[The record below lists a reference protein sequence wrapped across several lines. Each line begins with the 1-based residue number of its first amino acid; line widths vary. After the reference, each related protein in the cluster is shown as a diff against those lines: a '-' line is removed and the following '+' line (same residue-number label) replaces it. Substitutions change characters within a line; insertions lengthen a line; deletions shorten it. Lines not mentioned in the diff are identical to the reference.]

1 MKLGFTYNKIFS
13 VKELADFGFDFLELP
28 MNFLHSMTEE
38 EQDAF
43 LAEMKAC
50 GLTADSCC
58 SFFGKE
64 VVMMGDNVD
73 LDIVKEATMKN
84 IAVAEKFGMKVI
96 VIGSGGARKIPEG
109 YPIEKAKERF
119 ASVVRACA
127 DICREKGMK
136 VVIEPLRRSET
147 NFINTALDGLE
158 MKEYIDHPAVGC
170 LVDFFH
176 LYTNEEDYN
185 TVKELGDNLIHAHL
199 ARPNPDRLPP
209 REEDKE
215 TVRQWIEILKGMDYK
230 GRLVVECAWRNAL
243 PDVWSALNPMKPL
256 LPLLKESF

>member
-1 MKLGFTYNKIFS
+1 MKLGFTFNKIFS
-13 VKELADFGFDFLELP
+13 VKDLAEFGFDFLELP

-43 LAEMKAC
+43 LAEMKTY

-64 VVMMGDNVD
+64 VVMMGDDID
-73 LDIVKEATMKN
+73 LSVVEEATLKN
-84 IAVAEKFGMKVI
+84 LAVAEKFGMKIV

-109 YPIEKAKERF
+109 YPVEKAKERF

-127 DICREKGMK
+127 DICQTKGMK

-158 MKEYIDHPAVGC
+158 MKNYIDHPAVGC

-176 LYTNEEDYN
+176 LYTNEENYDD
-185 TVKELGDNLIHAHL
+185 VKKLGNNLIHAHF

-209 REEDKE
+209 KAEDEK
-215 TVRQWIEILKGMDYK
+215 TVQNWLQILKDINYDA
-230 GRLVVECAWRNAL
+230 RLVLECSWRNAL
-243 PDVWSALNPMKPL
+243 PDVLGALNEMKPL
-256 LPLLKESF
+256 LPLFK